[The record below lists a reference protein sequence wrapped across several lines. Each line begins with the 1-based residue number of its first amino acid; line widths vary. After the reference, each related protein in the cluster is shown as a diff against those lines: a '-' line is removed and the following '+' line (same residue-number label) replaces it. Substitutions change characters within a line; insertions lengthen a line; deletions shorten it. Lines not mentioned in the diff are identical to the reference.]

1 MPKKSMPKMSPK
13 KKKGGKKPMPFDF
26 AAMNA
31 MRAAKPMGGA
41 GKKKAMGGAGK
52 KKC

>member
-26 AAMNA
+26 AAM
-31 MRAAKPMGGA
+31 RAAKGMGGA

-52 KKC
+52 KKCY